1 VTARFDYF
9 AIVAGM
15 RTGSNLL
22 EELLAAHPQISCHG
36 ELFNPH
42 FVGAPGQDDALGISR
57 RSRDEDPR
65 RLLAAVSIVPDRIA
79 GFRIFDGHDERAI
92 EVVLA
97 NPRCAKVILTRN
109 PADSYV
115 SLGIARKTGQ
125 WWLGDLGSARRA
137 KMRFDPKE
145 FARFLDQVTDFRQRV
160 RRTLQKSGQTAF
172 QLDYADLGDAEVIS
186 GLYAFLGVDPL
197 PRPQR
202 TRTKAQNP
210 DPLTEKVT
218 NPRTMRVALSRLDP
232 FQTDRIPD
240 FETPRGAGVLGYRVA
255 AGAPVMFQPVGIV
268 AVDEVDG
275 WLAAIG
281 GGRFPERGLGQ
292 QPLRAWMRRHPG
304 HRRVAVVE
312 HPLTRL
318 HDAFSR
324 VILPVGLPDYEEL
337 RHILVRHHR
346 VGLPDD
352 PADAGYDALA
362 HKAAFGAFVGFVR
375 GNLGGQTGLRPD
387 SSWASQTTLLQGI
400 CRFAP
405 PDLVLRRESLGLSL
419 DRLSEDL
426 GLPRAALGKSLPGA
440 APVPLS
446 EIVDDALIAEV
457 VAAYRRDFVMLGYS
471 WKG

>member
-1 VTARFDYF
+1 
-9 AIVAGM
+9 M

-22 EELLAAHPQISCHG
+22 EELLAAHPRISCHG

-92 EVVLA
+92 EAVLVD
-97 NPRCAKVILTRN
+97 PRCAKIILTRN
-109 PADSYV
+109 PLESYV
-115 SLGIARKTGQ
+115 SRGIARRTGQ

-137 KMRFDPKE
+137 KMRFDPEE
-145 FARFLDQVTDFRQRV
+145 FARFLDDVTAFRQRV
-160 RRTLQKSGQTAF
+160 RKTLQMTGQSAF
-172 QLDYADLGDAEVIS
+172 ELDYSDLGDPGVIS
-186 GLYAFLGVDPL
+186 GLHVFLGVDPL
-197 PRPQR
+197 PKPKN

-218 NPRTMRVALSRLDP
+218 NPRVMQVALSRFDP
-232 FQTDRIPD
+232 FQTERIPD
-240 FETPRGAGVLGYRVA
+240 FETPRGAGVSGYRVA
-255 AGAPVMFQPVGIV
+255 VGAPVMFQPVGLVGI
-268 AVDEVDG
+268 DEVDG
-275 WLAAIG
+275 WLTGIG
-281 GGRFPERGLGQ
+281 CARPPGRGLGQ
-292 QPLRAWMRRHPG
+292 QPLRAWMRRNPG
-304 HRRVAVVE
+304 HRRIAVVE

-324 VILPVGLPDYEEL
+324 LILPLGLPDYEEL

-346 VGLPDD
+346 VPLPDD

-362 HKAAFGAFVGFVR
+362 HRAAFGAFVGFVR

-387 SSWASQTTLLQGI
+387 PAWASQTTLLQGI

-405 PDLVLRRESLGLSL
+405 PDLVLRRESLVQSL
-419 DRLSEDL
+419 DRLSDDL
-426 GLPRAALGKSLPGA
+426 GLQRVAPGIPAPGA

-446 EIVDDALIAEV
+446 GIADDALIAEV
-457 VAAYRRDFVMLGYS
+457 AAAYRKDFVTLGYS